1 MVEIQ
6 IQIEIE
12 IEIEMPLYLE
22 FGFVAVSRMT
32 QSDDL
37 DRSIEIGRLEIFK
50 R

>member
-1 MVEIQ
+1 MVEMKIQ
-6 IQIEIE
+6 IQ

-37 DRSIEIGRLEIFK
+37 DCSIEIRRLEIFE